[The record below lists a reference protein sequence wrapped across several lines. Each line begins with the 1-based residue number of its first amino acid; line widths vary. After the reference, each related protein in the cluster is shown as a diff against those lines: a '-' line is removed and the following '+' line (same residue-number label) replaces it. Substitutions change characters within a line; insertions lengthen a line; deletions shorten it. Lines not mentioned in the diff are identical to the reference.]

1 MKIDVLNHK
10 GNNLS
15 FLLKGV
21 NPAYA
26 NALRRVAMEEVPTMA
41 VEMVEFR
48 KNSSALYDEVIALRL
63 GLCPLKTELKSYN
76 VPAECA
82 CGGEGCARC
91 QLALTLVAKGQKS
104 GVMARA
110 GDIKSKDPKVKPIY
124 PEMPLVKLFENQE
137 LEIEMTAVLGYGKE
151 HVKWSAG
158 HVHYKQ
164 APHIRIS
171 KVGEGLLDCEKLC
184 PAGVFETKDGKL
196 AVKAGKEQDCI
207 LCGACID
214 ASKGEVNVETNQED
228 YIFFI
233 ESWGQLSPKE
243 MMVTSIEIL
252 DSKADELIA
261 GIKETPKKKAE
272 KKTKKKTTTSTKEK

>member
-1 MKIDVLNHK
+1 MKVNVLNQK

-15 FLLKGV
+15 FLLEGA
-21 NPAYA
+21 NPAYV

-41 VEMVEFR
+41 VETVEFR
-48 KNSSALYDEVIALRL
+48 KNSSALFDEVVALRL
-63 GLCPLKTELKSYN
+63 GLCPLKTDLKSYN
-76 VPAECA
+76 VPDECA

-91 QLALTLVAKGQKS
+91 QLALTLVGKGQKS
-104 GVMARA
+104 GVVVRA
-110 GDIKSKDPKVKPIY
+110 GDIKSKDPKVKPLY

-137 LEIEMTAVLGYGKE
+137 LEVEMIAVLGHGKE

-158 HVHYKQ
+158 HMHYKQ
-164 APHIRIS
+164 VPRIKIS
-171 KVGEGLLDCEKLC
+171 KDGEGFLDCEKLC
-184 PAGVFETKDGKL
+184 PAGVFETKEGKL
-196 AVKAGKEQDCI
+196 AVKAEQDCI

-214 ASKGEVNVETNQED
+214 ASKGEVNVETNPED

-233 ESWGQLSPKE
+233 ESWGQLSSKE
-243 MMVTSIEIL
+243 IMVKSIEIL

-272 KKTKKKTTTSTKEK
+272 KKATKKTSKSTKEK